1 MNVFLEMDYP
11 VSLNFIV
18 VLETLIKLCALELV
32 FLEKLFILLKLMK
45 WAKNKVFEFNEKF
58 GQ

>member
-32 FLEKLFILLKLMK
+32 F
-45 WAKNKVFEFNEKF
+45 F
-58 GQ
+58 GKTFYTPKIDEMGQKQGF